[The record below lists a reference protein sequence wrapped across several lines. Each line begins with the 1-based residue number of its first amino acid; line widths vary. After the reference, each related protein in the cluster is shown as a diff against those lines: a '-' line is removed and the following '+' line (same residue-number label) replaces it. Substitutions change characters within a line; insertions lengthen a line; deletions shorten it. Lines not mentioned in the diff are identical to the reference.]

1 MRSTTKKVLSLV
13 CVTGAVGALVFT
25 SPLASHAQQS
35 VGYRAGAS
43 VVVASAPNSWREH
56 HEFKRHGE
64 RHPRI
69 VHAIRALN
77 VAIKNLKAGDRDMQG
92 YRVKALEAAETA
104 LSNAR
109 MALKADYK

>member
-1 MRSTTKKVLSLV
+1 MRSNTKKVLSLV
-13 CVTGAVGALVFT
+13 CVTGAVGALVF
-25 SPLASHAQQS
+25 SSVASSHAQQTF
-35 VGYRAGAS
+35 GYRAGGS
-43 VVVASAPNSWREH
+43 VVVASAPNLRREH

-77 VAIKNLKAGDRDMQG
+77 VAIKNLRAGDHDLQG
-92 YRVKALEAAETA
+92 YRVKALENAEAA